1 MGLGLGVR
9 VRVGVGVGVR
19 VRVRVRVWVG
29 VRVRVGV
36 RGQRHAG
43 SEVPDV
49 ARVAVGGAAGTLGEV
64 EPHPKLPTVDLP
76 PAASDRLL
84 HCA

>member
-1 MGLGLGVR
+1 MGLGSVVR
-9 VRVGVGVGVR
+9 VRVRVRVGVR
-19 VRVRVRVWVG
+19 VRVRVRV
-29 VRVRVGV
+29 RV
-36 RGQRHAG
+36 QRPAG

-64 EPHPKLPTVDLP
+64 EPHPKLPVVDLP